1 MIPDGRLI
9 LNRISRRPGG
19 RFLAEAELRYLISY
33 AYELPY
39 PSVVGSQP
47 VLQERFVVSA
57 QMADGTDIAVGDFP
71 RPVRQLLADRFRLQ
85 VRFED
90 QIQTVYLLRRV
101 SPVTVGPRLR
111 PSTADCTRRLSASGP
126 PEAQTS
132 GTARDPKCLRS
143 GIVNGRLTGIMTMRA
158 LAESLS
164 AATLGQRQVVDET
177 GIQGQFDIDV
187 MFNPASFGMLGE
199 LDSLP
204 ALSEVLRSELGL
216 ELYPDR
222 RGVPRLIVENVEAPT
237 AN

>member
-1 MIPDGRLI
+1 
-9 LNRISRRPGG
+9 
-19 RFLAEAELRYLISY
+19 
-33 AYELPY
+33 
-39 PSVVGSQP
+39 
-47 VLQERFVVSA
+47 
-57 QMADGTDIAVGDFP
+57 
-71 RPVRQLLADRFRLQ
+71 
-85 VRFED
+85 
-90 QIQTVYLLRRV
+90 
-101 SPVTVGPRLR
+101 
-111 PSTADCTRRLSASGP
+111 
-126 PEAQTS
+126 
-132 GTARDPKCLRS
+132 
-143 GIVNGRLTGIMTMRA
+143 MRA